1 MKKLTS
7 YMWALVALLIVF
19 FTVGAFTLGTTET
32 AGQSLLVKADSPI
45 YLSLTVENNEMLG
58 SVYVNVGDIHTDPQR
73 ETTITVRTNTSG
85 TPATSSSFT
94 TAKDLTL
101 TLSNLTTQKEEGKV
115 SNYNWIQIGS
125 DVAKPK
131 TVKTIEIKATSNI
144 VIREV
149 VCFDT
154 NGNRME
160 ITGYRGVKGNK
171 YTEEELACLYDAQDA
186 YNAEAGAYYNFTEE
200 EAYYLASVNNLQG
213 DATYDKDSVY
223 LLAKNHNYLAT
234 VLLSGSVSVFGESVF
249 AVRFPSLVAT
259 TLLILFAA
267 LLIKEV
273 TKSDKVAFLTA
284 LLVCVGGLATTVG
297 RLGAPYAMVASALIA
312 SAYFMYRFY
321 SKGISSRKVLT
332 GGLNVFVSGVFAAF
346 AMAIDASALLPTLAI
361 LVLFGFGLRRQKI
374 AYKLALEKTSDK
386 EETEINANGET
397 VIVNRAAE
405 KVKRQYEDKVRIC
418 FGYAALSFVM
428 MTAVLLLLSAIS
440 CYTAFIRSNGNV
452 DEGFIVT
459 VWRGLRY
466 SVRSGC
472 FTAFAQNDG
481 GVLSWLLPIGPATLY
496 TASTD
501 GYLAWNALPNLIAS
515 FAALAAFVA
524 VTAKVV
530 LGFVHKT
537 TSKKELRIRRTYF
550 LILGGMFAFAL
561 TGVLKAQASC
571 VYALGFQ
578 ALYLAFIPVLLL
590 LIPESWTKG
599 KKLAAEIGVW
609 VLVVLAAA
617 VFFMSLPSA
626 YGVAT
631 SASGAKWF
639 QWTSLGNNGLFK

>member
-7 YMWALVALLIVF
+7 YMWALIALLIVF
-19 FTVGAFTLGTTET
+19 FTVGAFTLGTTQT

-58 SVYVNVGDIHTDPQR
+58 SVYVNVGDIHTNLEK
-73 ETTITVRTNTSG
+73 ETTISVKTNTSS
-85 TPATSSSFT
+85 TPATNSSFT
-94 TAKDLTL
+94 TVKDLTL
-101 TLSNLTTQKEEGKV
+101 TLSNVTTQKEEGKV
-115 SNYNWIQIGS
+115 SNYNWIQIGV
-125 DVAKPK
+125 DIAKPK
-131 TVKTIEIKATSNI
+131 TVKTLEIKANNNL
-144 VIREV
+144 VIREI

-160 ITGYRGVKGNK
+160 IQGYRGIKGNK
-171 YTEEELACLYDAQDA
+171 YTEEDLACLYDAQDS

-234 VLLSGSVSVFGESVF
+234 VLLSGSVSAFGESVF
-249 AVRFPSLVAT
+249 ALRFPSLVAT

-273 TKSDKVAFLTA
+273 TKNEKVSFLAA
-284 LLVCVGGLATTVG
+284 LLLCVGGLATTVG
-297 RLGAPYAMVASALIA
+297 RLGAPYAMVASALIT
-312 SAYFMYRFY
+312 SAYFMYKFY
-321 SKGISSRKVLT
+321 AKGISSRKILR

-346 AMAIDASALLPTLAI
+346 AMAIDATAMIPTLGI
-361 LVLFGFGLRRQKI
+361 LVLFGFGLRRQKL
-374 AYKLALEKTSDK
+374 AYKLALEKTAGK
-386 EETEINANGET
+386 EETELNADGEK

-405 KVKRQYEDKVRIC
+405 RAKRNYEDKVRIC

-428 MTAVLLLLSAIS
+428 MTAVLLLLAAIS
-440 CYTAFIRSNGNV
+440 CYTAFIRANGNV

-481 GVLSWLLPIGPATLY
+481 GVLSWLLPISPATLY
-496 TASTD
+496 VASVD
-501 GYLAWNALPNLIAS
+501 GYLAWNVLPNLIAS
-515 FAALAAFVA
+515 FAALASFVA
-524 VTAKVV
+524 VTVKVV

-537 TSKKELRIRRTYF
+537 TEKKDLRIRRTYF
-550 LILGGMFAFAL
+550 LLLGGMFAFAL
-561 TGVLKAQASC
+561 AGALKVHANC

-578 ALYLAFIPVLLL
+578 ALYLAFIPTLLL
-590 LIPESWTKG
+590 LIPETWTKG
-599 KKLAAEIGVW
+599 KKLAAEIGV
-609 VLVVLAAA
+609 LAIVVLSAA
-617 VFFMSLPSA
+617 VFFMSIPSM

-631 SASGAKWF
+631 SANAAKWF